1 MTRVDDVRIGLLG
14 LGTVGAGVVKILA
27 AQRPMLE
34 ERAGCRLTLAAIA
47 DTDLVRAREGLD
59 LKALPMV
66 GDAAKVLADPAIHVV
81 IELMGGLEPARTF
94 ILRALAAGKHVVTA
108 NKALL
113 AHHGAELYE
122 EARRRGVTLAFEAAV
137 AGGIPL
143 IRAVKEG
150 LAANRVLSL
159 AGIVNGTCNYILSK
173 MTDEGIDFSLVLK
186 EAQAQGYAEADPT
199 LDIEG
204 MDSAHKLQILVSLA
218 FRTFIDLKDIH
229 TEGITR
235 VTAAD
240 IAYAREL
247 GYRIKLLAIAKAVDG
262 GVQGAESA
270 GVEVRVHPTMI
281 PATSP
286 LAAVSGVFNGV
297 FLTGDAVGDLMFYGR
312 GAGQLPTASA
322 VWSDALEIARRIAH
336 GIPALALDLP
346 SVGPAPLPLR
356 PMETI
361 RCCYYLR
368 VMAQDKPGVL
378 SRVAGILGEHDI
390 SIANLLHKA
399 AGSRAVICASTGN
412 TSASAAAFAA
422 RAGLRAFVMV
432 PRGSVALGK
441 LSQAAI
447 HGAKVLMVEGNFD
460 QALDIVRRIAETHPV
475 TLVNSVNPFRLEGQ
489 KTGAFE
495 VVDQLGRAPDYHLIP
510 VGNAGNITAY
520 WRGYREYHRDGKIG
534 SLPRMVGFQAAGA
547 APIYENR
554 VIEEPRTVATAIKIG
569 NPANWGPAL
578 EAVKDSHGWIDV
590 VSDEEILRAY
600 RMLAREEG
608 IFMEPASA
616 ATLAGLIKCVKAGR
630 LEPGSTVVLTLT
642 GHGLKDP
649 DTALESASRPTT
661 VPPAIDAVLAQL
673 GL

>member
-1 MTRVDDVRIGLLG
+1 MTSVGEVHIGLLG
-14 LGTVGAGVVKILA
+14 LGTVGAGVVKILQS
-27 AQRPMLE
+27 QRAMLE
-34 ERAGCRLTLAAIA
+34 ERAGCRLALAAVA
-47 DTDLVRAREGLD
+47 DTDLTRAREGLD
-59 LKALPMV
+59 LRALPMTN
-66 GDAAKVLADPAIHVV
+66 DAARVLGDPGVHVV
-81 IELMGGLEPARTF
+81 IELVGGLEPARTF

-143 IRAVKEG
+143 ICAVKEG
-150 LAANRVLSL
+150 LAANSILSL

-229 TEGITR
+229 TEGIAR

-247 GYRIKLLAIAKAVDG
+247 GYRIKLLAIAKAADG
-262 GVQGAESA
+262 

-297 FLTGDAVGDLMFYGR
+297 FITGDAVGDLMFYGR
-312 GAGQLPTASA
+312 GAGQMPTASA

-336 GIPALALDLP
+336 GIPALALELP
-346 SVGPAPLPLR
+346 SVGPASLPLR

-378 SRVAGILGEHDI
+378 SRVAGILGENDI
-390 SIANLLHKA
+390 SIANVIQKGRGTREAVPVVIVTHEARERDMRA
-399 AGSRAVICASTGN
+399 ALAKIDRLRDV
-412 TSASAAAFAA
+412 
-422 RAGLRAFVMV
+422 AGATTMIR
-432 PRGSVALGK
+432 
-441 LSQAAI
+441 
-447 HGAKVLMVEGNFD
+447 VEG
-460 QALDIVRRIAETHPV
+460 
-475 TLVNSVNPFRLEGQ
+475 
-489 KTGAFE
+489 
-495 VVDQLGRAPDYHLIP
+495 
-510 VGNAGNITAY
+510 
-520 WRGYREYHRDGKIG
+520 
-534 SLPRMVGFQAAGA
+534 
-547 APIYENR
+547 
-554 VIEEPRTVATAIKIG
+554 
-569 NPANWGPAL
+569 GPA
-578 EAVKDSHGWIDV
+578 
-590 VSDEEILRAY
+590 
-600 RMLAREEG
+600 
-608 IFMEPASA
+608 
-616 ATLAGLIKCVKAGR
+616 
-630 LEPGSTVVLTLT
+630 
-642 GHGLKDP
+642 
-649 DTALESASRPTT
+649 
-661 VPPAIDAVLAQL
+661 
-673 GL
+673 